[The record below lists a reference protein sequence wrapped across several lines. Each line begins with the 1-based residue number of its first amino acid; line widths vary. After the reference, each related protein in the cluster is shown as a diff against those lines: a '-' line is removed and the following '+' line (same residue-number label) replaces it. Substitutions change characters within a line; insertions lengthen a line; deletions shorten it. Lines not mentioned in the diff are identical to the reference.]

1 MALPYHRIVGRWV
14 LFLHLAAVLG
24 FMLAHGVQVTV
35 MWRVRAEPDPEKQ
48 EWLFHSLPSTR
59 LLQVLIVAI
68 VVTGVIGGIVV
79 PYWRQWWMWLSLV
92 LLLAITWAMRRYG
105 GGYFGLMETPTMEV
119 IEAAK
124 SDADAAGL
132 ASKRAAYDAA
142 RLSPHPFIL
151 TIVGLGGLAVILW
164 LMVFKP
170 F

>member
-1 MALPYHRIVGRWV
+1 
-14 LFLHLAAVLG
+14 
-24 FMLAHGVQVTV
+24 VTV
-35 MWRVRAEPDPEKQ
+35 T
-48 EWLFHSLPSTR
+48 LFEGGLTFPAASKVAASGHRSDRSP
-59 LLQVLIVAI
+59 LLI
-68 VVTGVIGGIVV
+68 
-79 PYWRQWWMWLSLV
+79 
-92 LLLAITWAMRRYG
+92 
-105 GGYFGLMETPTMEV
+105 ETPTMEV

-124 SDADAAGL
+124 SDADPAGL